1 MLEAVALTCLR
12 GDRVLFR
19 ELSFCVEP
27 KSLLWVTGANGSGKT
42 SLLRL
47 LCGLS
52 RPDSGRVTWNG
63 REIRKER
70 EEYQHELLYLGHLN
84 GLKDDL
90 TPEENLW
97 FDLANRGEGSDKR
110 MVVQFLIE
118 RGLKSCLE
126 LPLRVLSQG
135 QKRRVALTRL
145 AANRMRKLW
154 ILDEPFAALDGAAI
168 EDLTKLLGTYVSE
181 GGAVVLTSHQEV
193 ALKDAYVRRLELA
206 R

>member
-1 MLEAVALTCLR
+1 
-12 GDRVLFR
+12 
-19 ELSFCVEP
+19 
-27 KSLLWVTGANGSGKT
+27 
-42 SLLRL
+42 
-47 LCGLS
+47 
-52 RPDSGRVTWNG
+52 VTWNG

>member
-52 RPDSGRVTWNG
+52 RPDSGGVTWNG
-63 REIRKER
+63 REIRTER

-97 FDLANRGEGSDKR
+97 FDLANRGEESDKR

-118 RGLKSCLE
+118 RGLKSCME

-193 ALKDAYVRRLELA
+193 ALRDAYVRRLELA